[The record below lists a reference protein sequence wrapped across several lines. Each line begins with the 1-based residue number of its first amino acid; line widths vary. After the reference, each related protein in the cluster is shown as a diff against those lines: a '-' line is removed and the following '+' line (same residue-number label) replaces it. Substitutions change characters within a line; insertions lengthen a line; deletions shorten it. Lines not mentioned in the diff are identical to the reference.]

1 MNSVKPNGLIKL
13 GGICGIIAPLI
24 ALACIGISAG
34 LTTWFSW
41 TDNYLSELAGPAN
54 SRNIAFTIFNIGL
67 IIAGLL
73 GMFFGWALWESRML
87 RKNLGK
93 LAVVLL
99 VLDMT
104 FLWAIGV
111 FPMPSG
117 APHDISATS
126 FFILL
131 PIVQLLIGLSLY
143 MSSEKRVGLI
153 MLLMA
158 VVSFIGLALFF
169 VPPPVGSNA
178 IAEII
183 PAISLTISSPVLGLH
198 LFKHLGRIQEPAV
211 DEARGTE
218 KNGEREE
225 FA

>member
-104 FLWAIGV
+104 GPSACSLCLPAH
-111 FPMPSG
+111 PM
-117 APHDISATS
+117 T
-126 FFILL
+126 
-131 PIVQLLIGLSLY
+131 Y
-143 MSSEKRVGLI
+143 
-153 MLLMA
+153 
-158 VVSFIGLALFF
+158 
-169 VPPPVGSNA
+169 PPPH
-178 IAEII
+178 
-183 PAISLTISSPVLGLH
+183 SSFCFLSSSS
-198 LFKHLGRIQEPAV
+198 
-211 DEARGTE
+211 
-218 KNGEREE
+218 
-225 FA
+225 